1 MFAQSFSDSL
11 FLLGS
16 YNQLLKK
23 YRREYAIVVLG
34 IVTQVAFFILYPL
47 VFKYIFDKVIPYK
60 DFTLLAEVVI
70 EVIVLMVICA
80 GGAYLQTKYMAKVGG
95 RVLAELR
102 LGMVKKLGSLPSGFY
117 ASVDTIDLLSRFSS
131 DMDRLENSMTRAL
144 PSMVETFLIM
154 LGCLITIATID
165 WHLAIAAAILLPI
178 GFLGNAVMGPKE
190 DQLNSQSRQL
200 KNMMLSSVEDFIN
213 SWLLIRAFNDKRH
226 IKGRFDSTNSSY
238 TERSS
243 DYSYYINISPVFSEY
258 GVSVSLA
265 IIVVLGAIF
274 AIKGQLT
281 VGAFIGCFA
290 LLRKV
295 ADGSA
300 KTAKSYSGF
309 INAIRPFRRIQKLLT
324 EETISQDKPNAV
336 ELLPL
341 SREIKFEEV
350 TYGYVPEKLILDK
363 MSLSIQAGTSVALV
377 GASGSGKSTTT
388 KLAMRILEPQ
398 SGSITFD
405 GVRLTDSTIDSLRLQ
420 CSAVLQESHLFR
432 GTIAENIRFGKHNAS
447 MEEVI
452 EAAKKAQIHELV
464 QQLPEGYETIV
475 DERGSSLSGGQ
486 RQRIAIA
493 RAFIQNPSI
502 LFLDEPTSMLDP
514 ITESSVNEAFMELS
528 KGRTVIMVTHR
539 LASARHFDKIIVIDQ
554 GKVAE
559 EGSHEELMALGGKYR
574 ALWDKQHGFSISP
587 EGYIK
592 VTPERLRSIP
602 IFSSLDQTALEG
614 LAREFSTETF
624 EPGVSVIQEGAKGDK
639 FYIAVRGSL
648 QVLKKGPDG
657 VDKPIVVLSDG
668 DHFGEI
674 ALLKSVPRTASL
686 KTLAHTSCLSLS
698 HERFSRLVESQPA
711 LLKALE
717 ESMAARK

>member
-1 MFAQSFSDSL
+1 MLAQSLSDSL
-11 FLLGS
+11 FLFGS
-16 YNQLLKK
+16 YNRLLKK
-23 YRREYAIVVLG
+23 YHWEYAIVVLG
-34 IVTQVAFFILYPL
+34 IITQVAFFILYPL
-47 VFKYIFDKVIPYK
+47 AFKYIFDQVIPHK

-70 EVIVLMVICA
+70 EVLVLMVICA
-80 GGAYLQTKYMAKVGG
+80 IGAYLQTKYMAKVGG
-95 RVLAELR
+95 RVLADLR
-102 LGMVKKLGSLPSGFY
+102 HGMVTKLDTLPSGFY

-144 PSMVETFLIM
+144 PSMIETFLIM
-154 LGCLITIATID
+154 FGCLITIATID
-165 WHLAIAAAILLPI
+165 WHLAIAAAILLPV
-178 GFLGNAVMGPKE
+178 GFLGNSLMGPKE
-190 DQLNSQSRQL
+190 DQLNSQTRKL

-213 SWLLIRAFNDKRH
+213 SWLLIRAFNDKKH
-226 IKGRFDSTNSSY
+226 IKGRFDTTNHSY

-265 IIVVLGAIF
+265 IIVVLGAVF

-300 KTAKSYSGF
+300 KTAKAYSLF
-309 INAIRPFRRIQKLLT
+309 INAIRPYRRIQKLLT
-324 EETISQDKPNAV
+324 EETLSQDKPNAV
-336 ELLPL
+336 DLPQL
-341 SREIKFEEV
+341 CREIKFEEV
-350 TYGYVPEKLILDK
+350 SYGYVPEKLILDK

-377 GASGSGKSTTT
+377 GSSGSGKSTTT

-398 SGSITFD
+398 SGFISLD
-405 GVRLTDSTIDSLRLQ
+405 GVRLTDSTLDSLRRQ

-432 GTIAENIRFGKHNAS
+432 GSIAENIRFGKYDAS

-452 EAAKKAQIHELV
+452 EAAKKAQIHDLIE
-464 QQLPEGYETIV
+464 QLPDGYETIV

-493 RAFIQNPSI
+493 RAFLQNPSI

-514 ITESSVNEAFMELS
+514 ITESSVNEVFMELA

-554 GKVAE
+554 GKVSE
-559 EGSHEELMALGGKYR
+559 EGSHEELIALGGKYR
-574 ALWDKQHGFSISP
+574 SLWDKQHGFSISS

-592 VTPERLRSIP
+592 VTPERLHSIP
-602 IFSSLDQTALEG
+602 IFSKLDQKILED
-614 LAREFSTETF
+614 LAGEFSTETF
-624 EPGVSVIQEGAKGDK
+624 EPGVTVIQEGGKGDK

-657 VDKPIVVLSDG
+657 VDKPIVVLTDG

-686 KTLAHTSCLSLS
+686 KTIAHTSCLSLS
-698 HERFSRLVESQPA
+698 HERFSRLVESQPE

>member
-1 MFAQSFSDSL
+1 MLAQSLSDSL
-11 FLLGS
+11 FLFGS
-16 YNQLLKK
+16 YNRLLKK
-23 YRREYAIVVLG
+23 YHWEYAIVVLG
-34 IVTQVAFFILYPL
+34 IITQVAFFILYPL
-47 VFKYIFDKVIPYK
+47 AFKYIFDQVIPHK

-70 EVIVLMVICA
+70 EVLVLMVICA
-80 GGAYLQTKYMAKVGG
+80 IGAYLQTKYMAKVGG
-95 RVLAELR
+95 RVLADLR
-102 LGMVKKLGSLPSGFY
+102 HGMVTKLDTLPSGFY

-144 PSMVETFLIM
+144 PSMIETFLIM
-154 LGCLITIATID
+154 FGCLITIATID
-165 WHLAIAAAILLPI
+165 WHLAIAAAILLPV
-178 GFLGNAVMGPKE
+178 GFLGNSLMGPKE
-190 DQLNSQSRQL
+190 DQLNSQTRKL

-213 SWLLIRAFNDKRH
+213 SWLLIRAFNDKKH
-226 IKGRFDSTNSSY
+226 IKGRFDTTNHSY

-265 IIVVLGAIF
+265 IIVVLGAVF

-300 KTAKSYSGF
+300 KTAKAYSLF
-309 INAIRPFRRIQKLLT
+309 INAIRPYRRIQKLLT
-324 EETISQDKPNAV
+324 EETLSQDKPNAV
-336 ELLPL
+336 DLPQL
-341 SREIKFEEV
+341 CREIKFEEV
-350 TYGYVPEKLILDK
+350 SYGYVPEKLILDK

-377 GASGSGKSTTT
+377 GSSGSGKSTTT
-388 KLAMRILEPQ
+388 KLAMRIFEPQ
-398 SGSITFD
+398 SGFISLD
-405 GVRLTDSTIDSLRLQ
+405 GVRLTDSTLDSLRRQ

-432 GTIAENIRFGKHNAS
+432 GSIAENIRFGKYDAS

-452 EAAKKAQIHELV
+452 EAAKKAQIHDLIE
-464 QQLPEGYETIV
+464 QLPDGYETIV

-514 ITESSVNEAFMELS
+514 ITESSVNEVFMELA

-554 GKVAE
+554 GKVSE
-559 EGSHEELMALGGKYR
+559 EGSHEELIALGGKYR
-574 ALWDKQHGFSISP
+574 SLWDKQHGFSISS

-592 VTPERLRSIP
+592 VTPERLHSIP
-602 IFSSLDQTALEG
+602 IFSKLDQKILED
-614 LAREFSTETF
+614 LAGEFSTETF
-624 EPGVSVIQEGAKGDK
+624 EPGVTVIQEGGKGDK

-657 VDKPIVVLSDG
+657 VDKPIVVLTDG

-686 KTLAHTSCLSLS
+686 KTIAHTSCLSLS
-698 HERFSRLVESQPA
+698 HERFSRLVESQPE

>member
-1 MFAQSFSDSL
+1 MFVQSFSDS
-11 FLLGS
+11 FYLLGC

-23 YRREYAIVVLG
+23 YRLEYSIVLLG

-47 VFKYIFDKVIPYK
+47 VFKYIFDKVIPHK

-70 EVIVLMVICA
+70 EVVILMIICA
-80 GGAYLQTKYMAKVGG
+80 GGAYLQTKYMARVGG
-95 RVLAELR
+95 RVLADLR
-102 LGMVKKLGSLPSGFY
+102 HGMVSKLGALPSGFY

-144 PSMVETFLIM
+144 PAMVETFLIM
-154 LGCLITIATID
+154 IGCLITIATID

-178 GFLGNAVMGPKE
+178 GFLGNALMGPKE
-190 DQLNSQSRQL
+190 DQLNSQTRQL
-200 KNMMLSSVEDFIN
+200 KNTMLSSVEDFIN

-226 IKGRFDSTNSSY
+226 IRGRFDSTNSSY

-309 INAIRPFRRIQKLLT
+309 INAIRPFRRIQKLLS
-324 EETISQDKPNAV
+324 EEAMSQDKVNAV

-341 SREIKFEEV
+341 SREIKFEDV
-350 TYGYVPEKLILDK
+350 SFGYLPEKLILNK
-363 MSLSIQAGTSVALV
+363 MNLSIKAGTSVALV
-377 GASGSGKSTTT
+377 GSSGSGKSTTT

-398 SGSITFD
+398 SGSISFD
-405 GVRLTDSTIDSLRLQ
+405 GVRLTDSTIDSLRRQ

-432 GTIAENIRFGKHNAS
+432 GSIAENIRFGKYDAS

-452 EAAKKAQIHELV
+452 RAAQKAQIHELI
-464 QQLPEGYETIV
+464 QHLPDGYETIV
-475 DERGSSLSGGQ
+475 DDRGSSLSGGQ

-493 RAFIQNPSI
+493 RAFIQNTSI

-539 LASARHFDKIIVIDQ
+539 LASARHFDKIIVIDE

-574 ALWDKQHGFSISP
+574 SLWDKQHGFSISP

-602 IFSSLDQTALEG
+602 IFSTLDQKALEG
-614 LAREFSTETF
+614 LAGEFSTETF
-624 EPGVSVIQEGAKGDK
+624 EPGVTVIQEGAKGDK
-639 FYIAVRGSL
+639 FYIAVRGSI

-686 KTLAHTSCLSLS
+686 KTMAHTSCLSLS
-698 HERFSRLVESQPA
+698 HERFSRLVESQPE

-717 ESMAARK
+717 ESMASRQ

>member
-1 MFAQSFSDSL
+1 MFLQSFSDSL

-23 YRREYAIVVLG
+23 YRREYTIVVLG

-47 VFKYIFDKVIPYK
+47 AFKYIFDQVIPHK

-70 EVIVLMVICA
+70 EVLVLMVICMA
-80 GGAYLQTKYMAKVGG
+80 GAYLQTKYMAKVGG
-95 RVLAELR
+95 RVLADLR
-102 LGMVKKLGSLPSGFY
+102 HGMVIKLDSLPSGFY
-117 ASVDTIDLLSRFSS
+117 SSVDTIDLLSRFSS
-131 DMDRLENSMTRAL
+131 DMDRLENSMTRGL

-154 LGCLITIATID
+154 FGCLITIATID
-165 WHLAIAAAILLPI
+165 WHLAIAAAILLPV
-178 GFLGNAVMGPKE
+178 GFLGNALMGPKE

-200 KNMMLSSVEDFIN
+200 KNSMLASVEDFIN
-213 SWLLIRAFNDKRH
+213 SWLLIRAFNDKKH
-226 IKGRFDSTNSSY
+226 IKGRFNTTNHSY

-258 GVSVSLA
+258 GVSISLA
-265 IIVVLGAIF
+265 IIVVLGAVF

-300 KTAKSYSGF
+300 KTAKSYSAF
-309 INAIRPFRRIQKLLT
+309 INAIRPYRRIQKLLT
-324 EETISQDKPNAV
+324 EETHSQDKPNAV
-336 ELLPL
+336 ELKSLT
-341 SREIKFEEV
+341 REIKFEEV
-350 TYGYVPEKLILDK
+350 SYGYVPEKLTLDK

-405 GVRLTDSTIDSLRLQ
+405 GVKLTDSTIDSLRRQ

-432 GTIAENIRFGKHNAS
+432 GSIAENIRFGKHDAS

-452 EAAKKAQIHELV
+452 NAAKKAQIHELIE
-464 QQLPEGYETIV
+464 QLPDGYETIV

-514 ITESSVNEAFMELS
+514 ITEASVNEAFMELA

-559 EGSHEELMALGGKYR
+559 EGSHEELIALGGKYR
-574 ALWDKQHGFSISP
+574 SLWDKQHGFSIT
-587 EGYIK
+587 EHGYVK
-592 VTPERLRSIP
+592 VTAERLQTIP
-602 IFSSLDQTALEG
+602 IFANLHEDALKE
-614 LAREFSTETF
+614 LAGEFSTEIF
-624 EPGVSVIQEGAKGDK
+624 EPGVTVIQENAKGDK
-639 FYIAVRGSL
+639 FYIIVRGSL
-648 QVLKKGPDG
+648 QVLKRGPDG
-657 VDKPIVVLSDG
+657 LDKPIVVLSDG

-674 ALLKSVPRTASL
+674 ALLKSIPRTASL
-686 KTLAHTSCLSLS
+686 KTLSHTTCLSLS
-698 HERFSRLVESQPA
+698 HERFSRLVESQPE
-711 LLKALE
+711 LLKSLE

>member
-1 MFAQSFSDSL
+1 MLAQSLSDSL
-11 FLLGS
+11 FLFGS
-16 YNQLLKK
+16 YNRLLKK
-23 YRREYAIVVLG
+23 YHWEYAIVVLG
-34 IVTQVAFFILYPL
+34 IITQVAFFILYPL
-47 VFKYIFDKVIPYK
+47 AFKYIFDQVIPHK

-70 EVIVLMVICA
+70 EVLVLMVICA
-80 GGAYLQTKYMAKVGG
+80 IGAYLQTKYMAKVGG
-95 RVLAELR
+95 RVLADLR
-102 LGMVKKLGSLPSGFY
+102 HGMVTKLDTLPSGFY

-144 PSMVETFLIM
+144 PSMIETFLIM
-154 LGCLITIATID
+154 FGCLITIATID
-165 WHLAIAAAILLPI
+165 WHLAIAAAILLPV
-178 GFLGNAVMGPKE
+178 GFLGNSLMGPKE
-190 DQLNSQSRQL
+190 DQLNSQTRKL

-213 SWLLIRAFNDKRH
+213 SWLLIRAFNDKKH
-226 IKGRFDSTNSSY
+226 IKGRFDTTNHSY

-265 IIVVLGAIF
+265 IIVVLGAVF

-300 KTAKSYSGF
+300 KTAKAYSLF
-309 INAIRPFRRIQKLLT
+309 INAIRPYRRIQKLLT
-324 EETISQDKPNAV
+324 EETLSQDKPNAV
-336 ELLPL
+336 DLPQL
-341 SREIKFEEV
+341 CREIKFEEV
-350 TYGYVPEKLILDK
+350 SYGYVPEKLILDK

-377 GASGSGKSTTT
+377 GSSGSGKSTTT
-388 KLAMRILEPQ
+388 KLAMRIFEPQ
-398 SGSITFD
+398 SGFISLD
-405 GVRLTDSTIDSLRLQ
+405 GVRLTDSTLDSLRRQ

-432 GTIAENIRFGKHNAS
+432 GSIAENIRFGKYDAS

-452 EAAKKAQIHELV
+452 EAAKKAQIHDLIE
-464 QQLPEGYETIV
+464 QLPDGYETIV

-514 ITESSVNEAFMELS
+514 ITESSVNEVFMELA

-554 GKVAE
+554 GKVSE
-559 EGSHEELMALGGKYR
+559 EGSHEELIALGGKYR
-574 ALWDKQHGFSISP
+574 SLWDKQHGFSISS

-592 VTPERLRSIP
+592 VTPERLHSIP
-602 IFSSLDQTALEG
+602 IFSKLDQKILED
-614 LAREFSTETF
+614 LAGEFSTETF
-624 EPGVSVIQEGAKGDK
+624 EPGVTVIQEGGKGDK

-657 VDKPIVVLSDG
+657 VDKPIVVLTDG

-674 ALLKSVPRTASL
+674 ALLKSVPRTDSL
-686 KTLAHTSCLSLS
+686 KTIAHTSCLSLS
-698 HERFSRLVESQPA
+698 HERFSRLVESQPE